1 MILVLGIVFFS
12 SLVMMPQF
20 LQTLMG
26 YDAET
31 AGLALSIGGV
41 VLLVELPIVGQL
53 TGRLRLAS

>member
-1 MILVLGIVFFS
+1 MTPAPRGS
-12 SLVMMPQF
+12 SF
-20 LQTLMG
+20 TLMG